1 MKRTLT
7 TLVTALGLATAA
19 VPAATSASAATTG
32 TLPDGTCIYVAEAD
46 TKLYED
52 TQGNINYRGFFTDIS
67 QYTRVAGPCR
77 SADGWTQISRVY
89 AFGDWHS
96 VASFTGDKDYMRT
109 KLLFFYGTK

>member
-1 MKRTLT
+1 MKRMLT
-7 TLVTALGLATAA
+7 TAALLLGVLGLST
-19 VPAATSASAATTG
+19 PTASAATAG
-32 TLPDGTCIYVAEAD
+32 TLPDGTCVYVAEAD

-52 TQGNINYRGFFTDIS
+52 TQGHINYQGFFTDID

-89 AFGDWHS
+89 AFGTWHS